1 MRRKIIIGILSIC
14 AIISAAVGTWY
25 WCNAKQNSI
34 SVESTSMD
42 ADPVKL
48 KKVALPETKVVPT
61 TDKVEANDG
70 PDPIM
75 VDAKGAVNLYKKQY
89 PTAQIKGITFAEQD
103 GRKSYEVA
111 GVSSEAGHSVMI
123 DATTGQVL
131 SAEVDTAPENL
142 KESTAID
149 LGNLINP
156 DEAKQVAITILGSS
170 ARLIRWELET
180 KEYVA
185 RYHMVLDV
193 NGDIM
198 HVVIDANS
206 SQVIEVTKEG

>member
-1 MRRKIIIGILSIC
+1 
-14 AIISAAVGTWY
+14 
-25 WCNAKQNSI
+25 
-34 SVESTSMD
+34 MD
-42 ADPVKL
+42 ADTVKL

-149 LGNLINP
+149 LG
-156 DEAKQVAITILGSS
+156 
-170 ARLIRWELET
+170 WELET

>member
-25 WCNAKQNSI
+25 WYNAKQNSI
-34 SVESTSMD
+34 SMESTSMD
-42 ADPVKL
+42 ADTVKL

-103 GRKSYEVA
+103 GRKSYEV
-111 GVSSEAGHSVMI
+111 
-123 DATTGQVL
+123 
-131 SAEVDTAPENL
+131 PENL

-149 LGNLINP
+149 LGNVINP

-180 KEYVA
+180 KEDVA

>member
-1 MRRKIIIGILSIC
+1 MYFSSVCFFSLSSLEFIIFSYKI
-14 AIISAAVGTWY
+14 A
-25 WCNAKQNSI
+25 
-34 SVESTSMD
+34 
-42 ADPVKL
+42 
-48 KKVALPETKVVPT
+48 
-61 TDKVEANDG
+61 
-70 PDPIM
+70 
-75 VDAKGAVNLYKKQY
+75 
-89 PTAQIKGITFAEQD
+89 
-103 GRKSYEVA
+103 
-111 GVSSEAGHSVMI
+111 
-123 DATTGQVL
+123 
-131 SAEVDTAPENL
+131 
-142 KESTAID
+142 
-149 LGNLINP
+149 